1 MCCTRR
7 FSTPASKKGVKR
19 TMSSAQDRPLVY
31 QTGIG
36 KVKMCRR
43 CGRSEPDCV
52 CRSQTSDA
60 PPAFPRDGFVRI
72 ARDRKKRGGKTVT
85 VIANLSDDPELLES
99 MAQTFKK
106 LCGSGGT
113 VRDMTIEVQ
122 GDHRDRL
129 EAKLHE
135 LGYRTKR
142 VGG

>member
-1 MCCTRR
+1 MG
-7 FSTPASKKGVKR
+7 STH
-19 TMSSAQDRPLVY
+19 DRPLVY

-36 KVKMCRR
+36 KVKVCRS
-43 CGRSEPDCV
+43 CGRTEPECV
-52 CRSQTSDA
+52 CRSRTSDA
-60 PPAFPRDGFVRI
+60 PPVYPRDGFVRI

-85 VIANLSDDPELLES
+85 VIANLPDDPDLLAS
-99 MAQTFKK
+99 LAQTFKK

-113 VRDMTIEVQ
+113 VRDTTIEVQ

-129 EAKLHE
+129 EAKLNE